1 MSIIYMLEYLI
12 RLLFILWN
20 HSMNWMKLSDDK
32 FCITCTVWIT
42 TMLIIMLH
50 ANLFVILYFHDFNVV
65 DLLWFILIISLL
77 IWLWL
82 DYSQSEISLKI
93 CMNNSWHALFWISCR
108 YMPIEKGMQLLVT
121 QLKFLW
127 LVYISVYAKTECFV
141 IIK

>member
-20 HSMNWMKLSDDK
+20 HSMNWIRLSDDK
-32 FCITCTVWIT
+32 FCIICTVWIT

-93 CMNNSWHALFWISCR
+93 CMNNSWHALFWILCR
-108 YMPIEKGMQLLVT
+108 YMPKECNFSDLVKILMT
-121 QLKFLW
+121 
-127 LVYISVYAKTECFV
+127 VYISVYAKTECFV

>member
-1 MSIIYMLEYLI
+1 MTNFV
-12 RLLFILWN
+12 LLVRFGL
-20 HSMNWMKLSDDK
+20 
-32 FCITCTVWIT
+32 IT

-127 LVYISVYAKTECFV
+127 LYIYQYMPKQNALLLYSNWQLQLAYQLKDLLT
-141 IIK
+141 K